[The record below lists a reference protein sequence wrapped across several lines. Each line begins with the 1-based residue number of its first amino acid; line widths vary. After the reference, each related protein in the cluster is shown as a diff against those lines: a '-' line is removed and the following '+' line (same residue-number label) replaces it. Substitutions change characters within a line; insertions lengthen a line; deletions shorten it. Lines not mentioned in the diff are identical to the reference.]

1 MFYSFIQKLI
11 IIIKWKKEEE
21 KKKKEINNVDSNVI
35 VELRRI

>member
-21 KKKKEINNVDSNVI
+21 EKKKEINNVDSNVI